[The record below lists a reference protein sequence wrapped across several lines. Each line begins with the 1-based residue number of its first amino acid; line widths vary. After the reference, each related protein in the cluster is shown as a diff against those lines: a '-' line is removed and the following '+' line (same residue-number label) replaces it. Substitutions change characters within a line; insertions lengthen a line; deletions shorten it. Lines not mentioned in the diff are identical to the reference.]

1 MENSWTQLGL
11 AGATLAILFFIVKYF
26 VATLNKKDVDITE
39 LNKKFIELSEKNIT
53 SHNELAQALDKN
65 TQSNKEV
72 ATATKEGN
80 DKLTA
85 MILKVIKNG
94 SRRRKTDG

>member
-1 MENSWTQLGL
+1 MENYTQLGL

-26 VATLNKKDVDITE
+26 VAAMNKKDDTITD
-39 LNKKFIELSEKNIT
+39 LHTKFIELSEKNIV
-53 SHNELAQALDKN
+53 SHNELTTSLKAN
-65 TQSNKEV
+65 TESNRQV
-72 ATATKEGN
+72 AVATKEGN

-94 SRRRKTDG
+94 SRDKRKTDK